1 MMTMISRMKIV
12 RMRTDREKDKV
23 RSYRVIQKVKEKN
36 NKDKKMVI

>member
-1 MMTMISRMKIV
+1 MKIV